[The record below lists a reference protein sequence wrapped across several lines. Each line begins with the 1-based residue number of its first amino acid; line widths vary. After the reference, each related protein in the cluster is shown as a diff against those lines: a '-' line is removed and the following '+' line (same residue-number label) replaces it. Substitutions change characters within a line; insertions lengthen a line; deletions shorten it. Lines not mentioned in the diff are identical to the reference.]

1 MIQWYKKVVLEN
13 YANFNG
19 RARRAEFWWYTLA
32 NIIMAVIAMTLDS
45 VLGTNIE
52 PLPYGY
58 VYMIYAL
65 AVFLPG
71 LAVGVRR
78 LHDVGK
84 SGWFYF
90 IILVPIIGAIWL
102 LVLFVTEGQHG
113 ENQYGPDPKNEN
125 DEINQIGSN
134 E

>member
-32 NIIMAVIAMTLDS
+32 NVIMAIIAMTLDS

-58 VYMIYAL
+58 VYIIYSL

-102 LVLFVTEGQHG
+102 LVLFATEGQHG
-113 ENQYGPDPKNEN
+113 ENQYGSDPKNEN
-125 DEINQIGSN
+125 DEINQIGTN

>member
-32 NIIMAVIAMTLDS
+32 NVIMAIIAMTLDS

-58 VYMIYAL
+58 VYIIYGL

-102 LVLFVTEGQHG
+102 LVLFATEGQHG
-113 ENQYGPDPKNEN
+113 ENQYGSDPKNEN
-125 DEINQIGSN
+125 DEINQIGTN

>member
-32 NIIMAVIAMTLDS
+32 NVIMAIIAMTLDS

-58 VYMIYAL
+58 VY
-65 AVFLPG
+65 
-71 LAVGVRR
+71 
-78 LHDVGK
+78 
-84 SGWFYF
+84 
-90 IILVPIIGAIWL
+90 II
-102 LVLFVTEGQHG
+102 
-113 ENQYGPDPKNEN
+113 
-125 DEINQIGSN
+125 
-134 E
+134 

>member
-32 NIIMAVIAMTLDS
+32 NVIMAIIAMTLDS

-58 VYMIYAL
+58 VYIIYGL

-102 LVLFVTEGQHG
+102 LVLFATEGQHG
-113 ENQYGPDPKNEN
+113 ENQYGSDPKNEN